1 MGCLS
6 AKQAQPIRGAAV
18 QANYNP
24 PSAIPAP
31 EARRTSRA
39 GVHELKQYY
48 NINKKVL
55 GSGSFGKV
63 FQAENKADTTHQ
75 VAIKVIAK

>member
-6 AKQAQPIRGAAV
+6 AKQATS
-18 QANYNP
+18 NP
-24 PSAIPAP
+24 SQTPVIIPTTT
-31 EARRTSRA
+31 ARRSSRA
-39 GVHELKQYY
+39 GVHELKQQY

-63 FQAENKADTTHQ
+63 FQAENKADVSH
-75 VAIKVIAK
+75 

>member
-6 AKQAQPIRGAAV
+6 AKQAQPIKGAAP
-18 QANYNP
+18 QMQ
-24 PSAIPAP
+24 IPGDSLPATQ
-31 EARRTSRA
+31 ARRTSRA
-39 GVHELKQYY
+39 GVHELKQQY

-63 FQAENKADTTHQ
+63 FQAENKADNSHQ